1 MSRVFEYEEDWEKKN
16 LVCAECG
23 WKGTFRE
30 GDTEMYAE
38 VMDSSCPTCDITLAV
53 VLYPTTAQAAAR
65 QTHCH

>member
-1 MSRVFEYEEDWEKKN
+1 MSRGFEYEEDWEKN

-38 VMDSSCPTCDITLAV
+38 VMDSSYPTCDIILAV